1 MMSAAIKHDILRAT
15 PRWRKT
21 GPRYDCALING
32 NSDSQLDFVKIY
44 GLFSVRLSSM
54 TYRIAL
60 IHHFRFVGRHPSSE
74 YIELQDGNDF
84 GFIFVDTIIRALHIL
99 PPSTYNHHYTVQ
111 DLQSPDMHLRLEL
124 MH

>member
-32 NSDSQLDFVKIY
+32 DGDGQLDFVKIY
-44 GLFSVRLSSM
+44 GFFSVRLSSM

-60 IHHFRFVGRHPSSE
+60 IHRYHFVGRHPSSE
-74 YIELQDGNDF
+74 YIELQDGGDF
-84 GFIFVDTIIRALHIL
+84 GFIFVDTIIRALHIYHPL
-99 PPSTYNHHYTVQ
+99 HITTVILFRIYKAQ
-111 DLQSPDMHLRLEL
+111 ICIFV
-124 MH
+124 